1 LNVAPVSSILSVEG
15 TALNFVERFLQ
26 AHLNVNVDR
35 SMWLDLLHGES
46 GQDTME
52 YVLVAALVALGSV
65 AVMKSFATTV
75 SASVN
80 TVNSG
85 LTSDI

>member
-1 LNVAPVSSILSVEG
+1 
-15 TALNFVERFLQ
+15 LNFVEQFLQ
-26 AHLNVNVDR
+26 SHLNLTIDR
-35 SMWLDLLHGES
+35 ATWLDLLHGES
-46 GQDTME
+46 GSDMIE
-52 YVLVAALVALGSV
+52 YVLIGALIALGSV
-65 AVMKSFATTV
+65 AVMGTFATSV